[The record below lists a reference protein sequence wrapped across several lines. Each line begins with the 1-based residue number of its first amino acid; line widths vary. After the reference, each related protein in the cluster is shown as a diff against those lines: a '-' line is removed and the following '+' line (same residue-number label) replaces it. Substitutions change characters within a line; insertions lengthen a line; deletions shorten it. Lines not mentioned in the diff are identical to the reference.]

1 MRKDR
6 RNISLKITNYANRKC
21 LIRVNK
27 NTIVQQE
34 NFNDSSIASM
44 DRSEMKKNCSVYRSK
59 CYPEDW
65 PKTVPDQPI

>member
-44 DRSEMKKNCSVYRSK
+44 DLSEMKKNCSVYRSK